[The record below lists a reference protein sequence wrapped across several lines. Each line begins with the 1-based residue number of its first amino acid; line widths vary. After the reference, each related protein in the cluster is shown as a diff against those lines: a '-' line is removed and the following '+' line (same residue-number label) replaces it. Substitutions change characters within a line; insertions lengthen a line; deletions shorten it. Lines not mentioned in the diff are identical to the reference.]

1 MELFETI
8 GNTPLIRLNETE
20 KRFNLA
26 SPLFAKV
33 EYFNLTGSIK
43 DRAAFNILSEAAKRG
58 VLHSGDYIVEAT
70 SGNMGIS
77 LAAIGKKSGYK
88 PIIVIPDGFSKER
101 ISLIKAYGGEV
112 IFTPPEA
119 GMEGTVKKAE
129 ELAASLNGYYVDQ
142 FNNRD
147 NYMAHYKTTAP
158 EIYNALNGNVAC
170 LIAGIGSGGT
180 ITGTAKFLKEKTTVT
195 VCGVEP
201 YSSPLLSQNR
211 AGKHRIQGI
220 GANFV
225 PSILDRTCLDDI
237 IAVSDEEA
245 ESFTKL
251 LAKTEGLLCGVS
263 SGAAYAA
270 AIRYLQ
276 SNKVDGNTV
285 VILPDG
291 GLKYMSIGLFD

>member
-20 KRFNLA
+20 KRFGLA
-26 SPLFAKV
+26 SPLFAKA

-43 DRAAFNILSEAAKRG
+43 DRAAFNILSEAANRG

-88 PIIVIPDGFSKER
+88 PVIVIPDGFSKER
-101 ISLIKAYGGEV
+101 IALIKAYGGEV
-112 IFTPPEA
+112 VFTPAEA
-119 GMEGTVKKAE
+119 GMEGAVKKAE
-129 ELAASLNGYYVDQ
+129 ALAASLNGYYVDQ

-158 EIYNALNGNVAC
+158 EIYNVLNGNVAC

-180 ITGTAKFLKEKTTVT
+180 ITGTSKFLKEKTTVT

-201 YSSPLLSQNR
+201 YYSPLLSQNR
-211 AGKHRIQGI
+211 IGKHRIQGI

-225 PSILDRTCLDDI
+225 PSILDRNCLDDI
-237 IAVSDEEA
+237 IAVSDEDA

-251 LAKTEGLLCGVS
+251 LANTEGLLCGVS

-270 AIRYLQ
+270 AVRYLQ

-285 VILPDG
+285 VIFPDG
-291 GLKYMSIGLFD
+291 GLKYMSIGLFE